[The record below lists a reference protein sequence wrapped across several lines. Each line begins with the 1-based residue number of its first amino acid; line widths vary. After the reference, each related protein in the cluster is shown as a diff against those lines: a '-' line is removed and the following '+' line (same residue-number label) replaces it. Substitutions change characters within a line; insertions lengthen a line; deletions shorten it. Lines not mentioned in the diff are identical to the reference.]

1 MGLTLIYTSGNYWRR
16 NSPQPDKNDKMST
29 AVKQFHEEE
38 AIGKT
43 YDLQVARRLLKYLK
57 PYIRILIPALLLTLA
72 LNLLGVLQPKFTQY
86 AIDWYILPGK
96 LDGLSLLVL
105 LYVGVQFFRLVFS
118 YFQAILLN
126 TVGQYVMFDI
136 RRELYDKLQHQEIA
150 YYDRNPVGRIM
161 TRLTTDVDA
170 LNELFTQGV
179 TDLLGDLVMIVAIIS
194 MMMWMDPLLTLV
206 TLLTVPMLFA
216 ATTWFRK
223 GARRGYD
230 MVRTRIARINAF
242 LQEHFAGAQTVQ
254 IFNAEIKSLNKFR
267 KINDEHRR
275 ANLDTI
281 FYYAVFFPLVD
292 FIGAVGIALII
303 WYGGYR
309 VMQNTPGNTV
319 LTLGA
324 LVAFIQYS
332 GFLFQPIRDISD
344 KYNVLQSAVVAS
356 HRIFKTLDLPI
367 AILNPNR
374 PLKSGRARGRIEFQN
389 VWFAYKDEE
398 WVLKDVSFTVEPGQS
413 IALVGHTGSGKTTI
427 TNLLMRFYDIQRG
440 RILLDG
446 TDLRD
451 WDLKSLRQNFAVVLQ
466 EVFLFSGTVEG
477 NIRLGREEIS
487 EERVVWA
494 AREVHADRFIGRLK
508 DGYKAEVRERGAGL
522 SVGQKQLISFAR
534 ALAFDPALLILDE
547 ATSSID
553 TETEQLIQ
561 QAIERVMRD
570 RTSIVVA
577 HRLST
582 IQNADRIIVLHH
594 GEIRE
599 QGNHQELLL
608 QRGLYWRLY
617 KLQYA
622 DGSRIEKKTAE
633 LEEPELIQTDR
644 LQFSE

>member
-1 MGLTLIYTSGNYWRR
+1 
-16 NSPQPDKNDKMST
+16 MST

-43 YDLQVARRLLKYLK
+43 YDFQIARRLLRYLR
-57 PYIRILIPALLLTLA
+57 PYLRMLIPALVLTLV
-72 LNLLGVLQPKFTQY
+72 LNLLGILQPKFTQY
-86 AIDWYILPGK
+86 AIDWHILPRK
-96 LDGLSLLVL
+96 TDGLMLLVGL
-105 LYVGVQFFRLVFS
+105 FFGVQFLRLVFS
-118 YFQAILLN
+118 YLQTVLLN

-136 RRELYDKLQHQEIA
+136 RRELYDKLQHQEVA

-161 TRLTTDVDA
+161 TRLTNDVDS

-179 TDLLGDLVMIVAIIS
+179 TDVLGDVVMIVAIIGV
-194 MMMWMDPLLTLV
+194 MLWMDVRLTLV

-254 IFNAEIKSLNKFR
+254 IFNAEAKSLHKFDV
-267 KINDEHRR
+267 INDDYRK
-275 ANLDTI
+275 ANIDTI
-281 FYYAVFFPLVD
+281 FFYAVFFPLVD
-292 FIGAVGIALII
+292 FIGAVGIALVI

-309 VMQNTPGNTV
+309 VMNGA

-344 KYNVLQSAVVAS
+344 KYNVLQAAVVAS

-367 AILNPNR
+367 AIKTPEKS
-374 PLKSGRARGRIEFQN
+374 LKSGRAQGYIEFQN
-389 VWFAYKDEE
+389 VWFAYKGED
-398 WVLKDVSFTVEPGQS
+398 WVLKDVSFAVRPGQS
-413 IALVGHTGSGKTTI
+413 VALVGHTGSGKTTI

-446 TDLRD
+446 VDLRD
-451 WDLKSLRQNFAVVLQ
+451 WDLQSLRENFAVVLQ
-466 EVFLFSGTVEG
+466 DVFLFSGTVES
-477 NIRLGREEIS
+477 NIRLGRETIS
-487 EERVVWA
+487 DDRVTWA
-494 AREVHADRFIGRLK
+494 ANEVHANKFVERLK

-582 IQNADRIIVLHH
+582 VQRADQIIVLHH

-599 QGNHQELLL
+599 QGTHQELLA
-608 QRGLYWRLY
+608 QRGLYWMLY

-622 DGSRIEKKTAE
+622 DGARSEPVT
-633 LEEPELIQTDR
+633 LPTEEEDPAPANSR

>member
-1 MGLTLIYTSGNYWRR
+1 
-16 NSPQPDKNDKMST
+16 MST
-29 AVKQFHEEE
+29 AAKQFHEEE

-43 YDLQVARRLLKYLK
+43 YDFQVARRLLRYLK
-57 PYIRILIPALLLTLA
+57 PYLRFLAPALVLTLA

-86 AIDWYILPGK
+86 AIDWYILPRK
-96 LDGLSLLVL
+96 LDGLLLLVML
-105 LYVGVQFFRLVFS
+105 FFGAQLFRFIFS
-118 YFQAILLN
+118 YFQSILLN
-126 TVGQYVMFDI
+126 SVGQYVMFDI

-161 TRLTTDVDA
+161 TRLTADVDA

-194 MMMWMDPLLTLV
+194 VMLWMDVRLTLV

-216 ATTWFRK
+216 ATTWFRR
-223 GARRGYD
+223 GARKGYD

-242 LQEHFAGAQTVQ
+242 LQEHIAGAQTVQ
-254 IFNAEIKSLNKFR
+254 IFNAEEKSLRKFDE
-267 KINDEHRR
+267 INDDHRR
-275 ANLDTI
+275 ANIETI
-281 FYYAVFFPLVD
+281 WYYAVFFPMVD

-309 VMQNTPGNTV
+309 VMQNTTAHTV

-344 KYNVLQSAVVAS
+344 KYNVLQAAVVAS
-356 HRIFKTLDLPI
+356 HRIFRTLDLPI
-367 AILNPNR
+367 AIVSPST
-374 PLKSGRARGRIEFQN
+374 PTKADRASGRIEFQN
-389 VWFAYKDEE
+389 VWFAYKDDN
-398 WVLKDVSFTVEPGQS
+398 WVLKDVSFAVEPGQS
-413 IALVGHTGSGKTTI
+413 VALVGHTGSGKTTI

-446 TDLRD
+446 VDIRE
-451 WDLKSLRQNFAVVLQ
+451 WDLKALRENFAVVLQ
-466 EVFLFSGTVEG
+466 EVFLFSGTIAG
-477 NIRLGREEIS
+477 NIRLGRNEIS
-487 EERVVWA
+487 DDRIEWA
-494 AREVHADRFIGRLK
+494 AKEVHADRFIERLR
-508 DGYKAEVRERGAGL
+508 DRYKAEVRERGAGL

-561 QAIERVMRD
+561 RAIERVMRD

-582 IQNADRIIVLHH
+582 IQNANRIIVLHH
-594 GEIRE
+594 GEVRE
-599 QGNHQELLL
+599 QGTHQELLTH
-608 QRGLYWRLY
+608 RGLYWKLY

-622 DGSRIEKKTAE
+622 DGMSDK
-633 LEEPELIQTDR
+633 
-644 LQFSE
+644 LQFVDVAD

>member
-1 MGLTLIYTSGNYWRR
+1 
-16 NSPQPDKNDKMST
+16 MST
-29 AVKQFHEEE
+29 AAKQFHEEE

-43 YDLQVARRLLKYLK
+43 YDLQVARRLLRYLR
-57 PYIRILIPALLLTLA
+57 PYFRFLIPGLLLTLA

-96 LDGLSLLVL
+96 TEGLMLLVGL
-105 LYVGVQFFRLVFS
+105 FFGVQLLRFVFS
-118 YFQAILLN
+118 YFQSVLVN

-136 RRELYDKLQHQEIA
+136 RRELYDKLQHQEVA

-161 TRLTTDVDA
+161 TRLTNDVDA

-179 TDLLGDLVMIVAIIS
+179 TDLLGDLVMIFAIIGV
-194 MMMWMDPLLTLV
+194 MLWMDVRLTLV
-206 TLLTVPMLFA
+206 ILLTVPLLFA

-230 MVRTRIARINAF
+230 MIRTRLARINAF

-254 IFNAEIKSLNKFR
+254 IFNAEKKSLRRFHD
-267 KINDEHRR
+267 INQDYRN
-275 ANLDTI
+275 ANIETI
-281 FYYAVFFPLVD
+281 WYYAVFFPLVD
-292 FIGAVGIALII
+292 FIGAIGIALIV

-309 VMQNTPGNTV
+309 VLQNTPGQTV

-344 KYNVLQSAVVAS
+344 KYNVLQAAVVAS

-367 AILNPNR
+367 AITTPEH
-374 PLKSGRARGRIEFQN
+374 PKHSGRARGVIEFEN

-398 WVLKDVSFTVEPGQS
+398 WVLKDVSFKVEPGQS
-413 IALVGHTGSGKTTI
+413 VAFVGHTGSGKTTI
-427 TNLLMRFYDIQRG
+427 TNLLMRFYDVQRG

-446 TDLRD
+446 TDLRE
-451 WDLKSLRQNFAVVLQ
+451 WDLPALRQNFAVVLQ
-466 EVFLFSGTVEG
+466 DVFLFSGTVES
-477 NIRLGREEIS
+477 NIRLGRQEIS
-487 EERVVWA
+487 EERVRWA
-494 AREVHADRFIGRLK
+494 AHEVHADRFIERLR
-508 DGYKAEVRERGAGL
+508 GGMAAEVRERGAGL
-522 SVGQKQLISFAR
+522 SVGQKQLVSFAR

-561 QAIERVMRD
+561 QAIDRVMRD

-582 IQNADRIIVLHH
+582 IQRADQIVVLHH

-599 QGNHQELLL
+599 HGTHQELLAA
-608 QRGLYWRLY
+608 RGLYWMLY
-617 KLQYA
+617 RLQYA
-622 DGSRIEKKTAE
+622 EGSQQRSQQSDKE
-633 LEEPELIQTDR
+633 LTTGSTGQ